1 MLMQDVNKRE
11 NWLQSTLE
19 LYILFFQFFYKYGA
33 LLHK

>member
-1 MLMQDVNKRE
+1 MLMQDDNKRE

-19 LYILFFQFFYKYGA
+19 LYILFFQFFYKYDA